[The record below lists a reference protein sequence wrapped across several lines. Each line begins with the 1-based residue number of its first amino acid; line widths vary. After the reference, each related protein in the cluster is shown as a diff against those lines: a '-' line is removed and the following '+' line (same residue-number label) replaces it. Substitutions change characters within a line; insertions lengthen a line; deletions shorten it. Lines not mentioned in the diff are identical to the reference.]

1 MVYNDCILICD
12 QLLIRI
18 INLYGGGF
26 SMGMSKQERH
36 LFLMSLLNEN
46 PFLKDEELAAECGV
60 SVSTIRND
68 RAEMG
73 ISEYRERVKSA
84 AEGEL
89 HGSEKKEELLDL
101 TLYENG
107 ISILETDSTMSFHN
121 TDIVKSQC
129 IYAFAE
135 NLALSV
141 INADA
146 ALVKVANVKY
156 VSVVR
161 AGEKLVA
168 KSRVIRNHDGEFIV
182 HVFITVEMKEVFRG
196 KFSLEVIEGKL

>member
-1 MVYNDCILICD
+1 MT
-12 QLLIRI
+12 
-18 INLYGGGF
+18 
-26 SMGMSKQERH
+26 KHERH
-36 LFLMSLLNEN
+36 LFLLSLLQKD
-46 PFLKDEELAAECGV
+46 PFLKDDGLAERCGV

-68 RAEMG
+68 RAELG
-73 ISEYRERVKSA
+73 IAEYRERVKSA

-89 HGSEKKEELLDL
+89 LGGGKKEELLDL
-101 TLYENG
+101 KLYENG
-107 ISILETDSTMSFHN
+107 ISILETDAAMLFQN
-121 TDIVKSQC
+121 KDMVKSQC

-156 VSVVR
+156 VSEVH

-168 KSRVIRNHDGEFIV
+168 KSRVVRNDDRKFIV
-182 HVFITVEMKEVFRG
+182 HEVITVE
-196 KFSLEVIEGKL
+196 L